1 MELKWR
7 IIDSSNIKHHTIFE
21 NNDLKNVYLAK
32 FLDTTAKLLVCETK
46 IESFY
51 YRVYAWPIPRQTN
64 DGMRIRSNLCAYAN
78 IYAMALMRATV
89 ASLHANLESL
99 LTIKSCRDEHD
110 SPVSLDDERCE
121 F

>member
-7 IIDSSNIKHHTIFE
+7 TIDSFNIKHHTIFE

-51 YRVYAWPIPRQTN
+51 YRVRVADST
-64 DGMRIRSNLCAYAN
+64 SN
-78 IYAMALMRATV
+78 
-89 ASLHANLESL
+89 E
-99 LTIKSCRDEHD
+99 
-110 SPVSLDDERCE
+110 
-121 F
+121 

>member
-1 MELKWR
+1 M
-7 IIDSSNIKHHTIFE
+7 
-21 NNDLKNVYLAK
+21 YLAK
-32 FLDTTAKLLVCETK
+32 FLNTTAK
-46 IESFY
+46 SF
-51 YRVYAWPIPRQTN
+51 RVEQKLKVSTTVYAWPAPRQTN
-64 DGMRIRSNLCAYAN
+64 DRTRIRSNLCAYAN

-110 SPVSLDDERCE
+110 SPVSLGDERCE